1 MRGEGRSEGGGDGG
15 KDGKGKT
22 DLEKLEIN
30 NL

>member
-1 MRGEGRSEGGGDGG
+1 MRGEGRSGGGEGG